1 MPSLAICSCGHS
13 SPDGDVVDGA
23 RAELAVELLGRESAQ
38 VVDVVGPQ
46 VQHVVPG
53 EAVALLHH
61 HHLRVGGENWQYMV
75 TNGDSWSKTVTA
87 GHKCQIGHTNTRTTS
102 YK

>member
-1 MPSLAICSCGHS
+1 M
-13 SPDGDVVDGA
+13 VDGA
-23 RAELAVELLGRESAQ
+23 GAELAVELLGGEAAQ

-61 HHLRVGGENWQYMV
+61 HHLRG
-75 TNGDSWSKTVTA
+75 
-87 GHKCQIGHTNTRTTS
+87 
-102 YK
+102 